1 MLQYSTTCFSS
12 LAQILQSSKSTIIE
26 LRDVRFAY
34 AEDKHQPILNIPHWQ
49 VAEAESIF
57 VYGPSGSGKS
67 TLLNILSGVLVPNA
81 GSVSVLGERLDQMSA
96 RKRDHFRANQV
107 GYVFQR
113 FNLIPYLSSTDNIK
127 LAQYMAGKQDNTD
140 STEHAESLLTELN
153 IESQEWG
160 KPVSKLSTGQQQ
172 RVAIARA
179 LVNKP
184 KILIADEPTSS
195 LDQANRDAFI
205 ALLMERAKRD
215 NFTLLFV
222 THDLSLKNHFQRVES
237 ITDINL
243 REA

>member
-1 MLQYSTTCFSS
+1 M
-12 LAQILQSSKSTIIE
+12 QSPKPTIIE
-26 LRDVRFAY
+26 LHDVRFAY

-81 GSVSVLGERLDQMSA
+81 GSVSILGERLDEMPA
-96 RKRDHFRANQV
+96 RKRDNFRANQI

-113 FNLIPYLSSTDNIK
+113 FNLIPYLSSIDNIK
-127 LAQYMAGKQDNTD
+127 LAQYMAGKRD
-140 STEHAESLLTELN
+140 SSTSAEHAESLLAELN
-153 IESQEWG
+153 IDAKEWG

-205 ALLMERAKRD
+205 SLLMDRAKRD

-222 THDLSLKNHFQRVES
+222 THDLSLKYHFQRVES
-237 ITDINL
+237 ITEINQIGS
-243 REA
+243 